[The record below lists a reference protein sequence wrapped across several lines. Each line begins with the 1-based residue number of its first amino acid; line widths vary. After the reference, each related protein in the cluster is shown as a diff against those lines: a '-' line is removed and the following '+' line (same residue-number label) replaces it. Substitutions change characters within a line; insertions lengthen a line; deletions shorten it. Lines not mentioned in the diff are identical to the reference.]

1 VLFGVTTMTLFH
13 RPILEAL
20 EIIARCGY
28 DCVEIWADHVWDDRN
43 GASVE
48 ELKTALAVHKL
59 KPTIHCPILGV
70 SIASPNR
77 GIRAELLD
85 LVDLRVRIPL
95 TEGVESLNAAVAA
108 SLILYEIFRQ
118 RDPNE

>member
-1 VLFGVTTMTLFH
+1 M
-13 RPILEAL
+13 ILIGNE
-20 EIIARCGY
+20 
-28 DCVEIWADHVWDDRN
+28 
-43 GASVE
+43 S
-48 ELKTALAVHKL
+48 
-59 KPTIHCPILGV
+59 
-70 SIASPNR
+70 R